1 MVELVRQN
9 LKINR
14 ARFAKAKRKIL
25 DSIDADIIV
34 EHVGST
40 AIPKMY
46 GKNIVDVLVGV
57 NNRDDFNIAIKGLEK
72 IGFIGSE
79 KSRSDE
85 YMFFAPYLG
94 ETHDG
99 DVHVHIVLK
108 NTKRIDDFLLLRDY
122 LLSHPKEA
130 KDYSDFKKNLIKSGV
145 TDRKEYKRIKAL
157 YVSDLIQKAIKNEE
171 KKFKKI

>member
-1 MVELVRQN
+1 MVELIRQN

-14 ARFAKAKRKIL
+14 SRFVKVKKAIL

-46 GKNIVDVLVGV
+46 GKNILDVLVGV
-57 NNRDDFNIAIKGLEK
+57 NNCNDFNNAIKGLEK

-85 YMFFAPYLG
+85 YMFFASDSG

-99 DVHVHIVLK
+99 DVHVHLVLK
-108 NTKRIDDFLLLRDY
+108 ETKRIDDFLLLKDY

-130 KDYSDFKKNLIKSGV
+130 KAYSDFKKELIKNGT
-145 TDRKEYKRIKAL
+145 TDRKEYKRIKAD
-157 YVSDLIQKAIKNEE
+157 YVSNLIQKAIKHAE
-171 KKFKKI
+171 K